1 MSESQPLDAADFDLL
16 DQIRDLHETA
26 DPMPA
31 DLVERS
37 LFALASRQLAAEIA
51 RLQAQQPVAARST
64 EHTRTLTFEAH
75 SLTIMITLTETG
87 GGGCASTAGSP
98 RPHRCGSNCAAPPA
112 RRPPPPTRPAGSRS
126 RRSNPASASSSSS
139 ATIPTSRGSSP
150 QPSHCDHP
158 RHPGPTSGSVT
169 GR

>member
-16 DQIRDLHETA
+16 DQIRDLHETV

-51 RLQAQQPVAARST
+51 RLQAEQPVAARST

-75 SLTIMITLTETG
+75 SLTIMVTLTE
-87 GGGCASTAGSP
+87 AGRGRLRVDGWLAP
-98 RPHRCGSNCAAPPA
+98 AAPLRVEL
-112 RRPPPPTRPAGSRS
+112 RRATGSQITTADEAGRFAFPEIEPGLGQLLVF
-126 RRSNPASASSSSS
+126 R
-139 ATIPTSRGSSP
+139 
-150 QPSHCDHP
+150 DHP
-158 RHPGPTSGSVT
+158 HEPWIVT
-169 GR
+169 PAVAL